1 MQVYDIILIL
11 FVSSSNTNR
20 YPHFVLLIVNTL
32 SCGKITTTLE
42 LSSTLPNTLIK
53 KKRKKKST
61 VMASVVVQVLLQI
74 HTMNRERV

>member
-42 LSSTLPNTLIK
+42 LSSTLPSTLIK
-53 KKRKKKST
+53 KKKKKST

>member
-42 LSSTLPNTLIK
+42 LSRTLPNTLIK
-53 KKRKKKST
+53 KKKKK
-61 VMASVVVQVLLQI
+61 ALLWLLWLCKYCYKFTQ
-74 HTMNRERV
+74 

>member
-42 LSSTLPNTLIK
+42 LSRTFPNTLIK
-53 KKRKKKST
+53 KKKHCYGFCGC
-61 VMASVVVQVLLQI
+61 ASIVTNS
-74 HTMNRERV
+74 HNE

>member
-42 LSSTLPNTLIK
+42 LSRTFPNTLI
-53 KKRKKKST
+53 KKKST

>member
-53 KKRKKKST
+53 KKKST

>member
-32 SCGKITTTLE
+32 SCGKITTTQE

-53 KKRKKKST
+53 KKKKST

>member
-53 KKRKKKST
+53 KKKKKKHCYGFCGC
-61 VMASVVVQVLLQI
+61 ASIVTNS
-74 HTMNRERV
+74 HNE

>member
-32 SCGKITTTLE
+32 SCGKITMTLE

-53 KKRKKKST
+53 KKKKHCYGFCGC
-61 VMASVVVQVLLQI
+61 ASIVTNS
-74 HTMNRERV
+74 HNE

>member
-53 KKRKKKST
+53 KKKKKST

>member
-42 LSSTLPNTLIK
+42 LSSTLPNTLI
-53 KKRKKKST
+53 
-61 VMASVVVQVLLQI
+61 
-74 HTMNRERV
+74 

>member
-53 KKRKKKST
+53 KKKKST

>member
-53 KKRKKKST
+53 KKHCYGFCGC
-61 VMASVVVQVLLQI
+61 ASIVTNS
-74 HTMNRERV
+74 HNE

>member
-53 KKRKKKST
+53 KKKKRHCYGFCGC
-61 VMASVVVQVLLQI
+61 ASIVI
-74 HTMNRERV
+74 NSHNE

>member
-42 LSSTLPNTLIK
+42 LSSILPNTRI
-53 KKRKKKST
+53 KKST

-74 HTMNRERV
+74 HSMNRERV

>member
-20 YPHFVLLIVNTL
+20 YAHFVLLIVNTL

-53 KKRKKKST
+53 KKKKST

>member
-1 MQVYDIILIL
+1 MTSYLSS
-11 FVSSSNTNR
+11 VSSSNTNR
-20 YPHFVLLIVNTL
+20 YPNFVLLIVNTL

-42 LSSTLPNTLIK
+42 LSSILPNTLI
-53 KKRKKKST
+53 KKST

>member
-53 KKRKKKST
+53 KKKKKK
-61 VMASVVVQVLLQI
+61 ALLWLLWLCKYCYKFTQ
-74 HTMNRERV
+74 

>member
-53 KKRKKKST
+53 KKKKKGT

>member
-53 KKRKKKST
+53 KK
-61 VMASVVVQVLLQI
+61 ALLWLLWLCKYCYKFTQ
-74 HTMNRERV
+74 

>member
-42 LSSTLPNTLIK
+42 LSRTLPNTLIK
-53 KKRKKKST
+53 KKKKKST